1 MPIFYHMNPSD
12 VKNQRGS
19 FGKAL
24 ANHEK
29 RLKYDRKMVKEWR
42 EAITQVGKISGFTS
56 SPIK

>member
-1 MPIFYHMNPSD
+1 MPIFYHVNPSD

-19 FGKAL
+19 FRKAL

-29 RLKYDRKMVKEWR
+29 RLKYDRKRVKEWR